1 MVLVRVSAQELQIG
15 TPLPFA
21 VYSASGKLL
30 LTRGYCVRSEG
41 QRDRILAAGGF
52 RDEDAPAGER
62 PHAGLVKQGDLL
74 ISTAKH
80 DAPAPR
86 AKVDRLT
93 AITGTLPKTMESM
106 QLTLVGREHPPVQA
120 EFVGSVAGSA
130 FVVTA
135 ANAHDLLD
143 AGVAVEC
150 KGLLGRK
157 IYRFSSTVIGRSES
171 PVKVVYFAYPQTVQ
185 THIVRNHVRVSTELA
200 GRLIRNDCVA
210 AGFDV
215 AVVNVSL
222 GGVALRLVDPL
233 VNVGEHF
240 KLALRLR
247 ADGKVH
253 AVVFNCIVR
262 NLRQTAGAVLV
273 GAEFS
278 NRSVDTTAL
287 LRIHMFETA
296 TGSAAE

>member
-1 MVLVRVSAQELQIG
+1 MVLVKLSAQELQIG

-21 VYSASGKLL
+21 AYSASGKLL

-52 RDEDAPAGER
+52 RDEDAPTER
-62 PHAGLVKQGDLL
+62 PHAEGVRSSELL

-80 DAPAPR
+80 HASINRP
-86 AKVDRLT
+86 KVDR
-93 AITGTLPKTMESM
+93 AAAVTGTLPKTLESM
-106 QLTLVGREHPPVQA
+106 QLTLVGCGHPPVQA
-120 EFVGSVAGSA
+120 EFVGCVAGSA
-130 FVVTA
+130 LVVTA
-135 ANAHDLLD
+135 GSAHELLD
-143 AGVAVEC
+143 AGMSVEC

-157 IYRFSSTVIGRSES
+157 IYRFSSTVIGRSDS
-171 PVKVVYFAYPQTVQ
+171 PVKVVYLAYPETVQ
-185 THIVRNHVRVSTELA
+185 THIVRKDVRVSTELA

-222 GGVALRLVDPL
+222 GGVALRLADAL

-253 AVVFNCIVR
+253 AVVFNCVVR
-262 NLRQTAGAVLV
+262 NLRQAAGSVLV

-278 NRSVDTTAL
+278 NRSLDTTAL

-296 TGSAAE
+296 TGSASE

>member
-1 MVLVRVSAQELQIG
+1 M
-15 TPLPFA
+15 
-21 VYSASGKLL
+21 
-30 LTRGYCVRSEG
+30 
-41 QRDRILAAGGF
+41 
-52 RDEDAPAGER
+52 
-62 PHAGLVKQGDLL
+62 
-74 ISTAKH
+74 TA
-80 DAPAPR
+80 
-86 AKVDRLT
+86 T
-93 AITGTLPKTMESM
+93 TGTLPKMLESM
-106 QLTLVGREHPPVQA
+106 QITLAGRDQTPVQA

-130 FVVTA
+130 LVVTA
-135 ANAHDLLD
+135 TNAHELLD
-143 AGVAVEC
+143 AGVTVEC

-171 PVKVVYFAYPQTVQ
+171 PVKVVYLAYPQTVQ

-222 GGVALRLVDPL
+222 GGVALRLDDAL

-247 ADGKVH
+247 ADGKMH

-262 NLRQTAGAVLV
+262 NLRQTGSAVLV

-278 NRSVDTTAL
+278 NRTVDTTAL

-296 TGSAAE
+296 TGSASE

>member
-1 MVLVRVSAQELQIG
+1 MVLVKLSAQELQVG

-52 RDEDAPAGER
+52 RDEDAPIER
-62 PHAGLVKQGDLL
+62 PHGEGVMSSELL

-80 DAPAPR
+80 DAPINRPKLDR
-86 AKVDRLT
+86 AAAV
-93 AITGTLPKTMESM
+93 TGTLPKTLESM
-106 QLTLVGREHPPVQA
+106 QLTLVGCDHPPVQA

-130 FVVTA
+130 LVVTA
-135 ANAHDLLD
+135 GSVHELLD
-143 AGVAVEC
+143 AGMSVEC

-171 PVKVVYFAYPQTVQ
+171 PVKVAYLAYPQTVQ
-185 THIVRNHVRVSTELA
+185 TQVVRKDVRVSTELA

-222 GGVALRLVDPL
+222 GGVALRLADAL

-262 NLRQTAGAVLV
+262 NLRRAAGAVLV

-296 TGSAAE
+296 TGSASE